1 MGLSVCLTLVAGRVT
16 QTWTARLSLGLL
28 LVLIVGDQARLQ
40 PWLYQAI
47 LELLILG
54 FAPAQVQK
62 RLCCLVMASIY
73 GYSGI
78 SKLDHS
84 FVHEL
89 GPLFL
94 NKSLSF
100 VSLSSENWPS
110 SMRLVSILA
119 MPVAEIAIAVL
130 LLFPGTARRGTIGAC
145 ILHLGLLLLV
155 GPFGLRHSA
164 TVVGWNLAL
173 LIEVPLLFWPQ
184 PESDSRRFWQEIR
197 AYAMCWVLLILLLL
211 PLGER
216 WGLWDSWPSFA
227 VYASHNERIEL
238 FVAASEAEFW
248 PEEIRPYL
256 VPTNQADMLRLDL
269 TNWSRFTRGVPP
281 YPQARTGLG
290 AALGL
295 SDRIGAARP
304 FYARVLSRAQFWTGD
319 RRVICEGGPNQLRQ
333 SSHQF
338 FWNALPEQQS
348 LRWSERG
355 VQPR

>member
-1 MGLSVCLTLVAGRVT
+1 M
-16 QTWTARLSLGLL
+16 
-28 LVLIVGDQARLQ
+28 
-40 PWLYQAI
+40 
-47 LELLILG
+47 
-54 FAPAQVQK
+54 
-62 RLCCLVMASIY
+62 
-73 GYSGI
+73 
-78 SKLDHS
+78 
-84 FVHEL
+84 
-89 GPLFL
+89 
-94 NKSLSF
+94 
-100 VSLSSENWPS
+100 
-110 SMRLVSILA
+110 
-119 MPVAEIAIAVL
+119 
-130 LLFPGTARRGTIGAC
+130 
-145 ILHLGLLLLV
+145 
-155 GPFGLRHSA
+155 
-164 TVVGWNLAL
+164 VGWNLAL